1 MLQSPPQVDA
11 ARVLVVDDDRDTAE
25 TLACLLRLFGHDVRV
40 ALDGHRALEIAR
52 RERPS
57 CMMLDVGLPGLDG
70 YEVAS
75 RLRGERGGSIVLIA
89 LTGYGREEDRRAALA
104 AGFDHHFTK
113 PLDQDGLNALLAAL
127 EVRTWSGPAPVADQ
141 RTYDVMP
148 GEAVDGEG
156 CPTTRV
162 SRVVEVT
169 NPLGLHLRVG
179 AEVARLAQRFRAEVR
194 VGCDGRTASGRS
206 ALELMTLGAASGC
219 RLVLE
224 ADGPDAE
231 AAVAALVDLIG
242 RGIDEPGR

>member
-1 MLQSPPQVDA
+1 
-11 ARVLVVDDDRDTAE
+11 
-25 TLACLLRLFGHDVRV
+25 LLRLFGHDVRV

-75 RLRGERGGSIVLIA
+75 RLRRELAGSIVLIA
-89 LTGYGREEDRRAALA
+89 ITGYGREEDRRAALA
-104 AGFDHHFTK
+104 AGFDHHFIK
-113 PLDQDGLNALLAAL
+113 PLDQDGFNDLLAAM
-127 EVRTWSGPAPVADQ
+127 RGATGDGATGSRAGPAPVADEG
-141 RTYDVMP
+141 TLGVMP
-148 GEAVDGEG
+148 GEAVGGEG
-156 CPTTRV
+156 CPKTRV

-169 NPLGLHLRVG
+169 NPLGLHLRVA
-179 AEVARLAQRFRAEVR
+179 AEVVRVAQRFRAEVR

-231 AAVAALVDLIG
+231 AALAALVDLIG
-242 RGIDEPGR
+242 RGIDEPGQ